1 MKEVE
6 IISARV
12 RKELIL
18 LHKEGVEH
26 PQGTVQWLNALGWIS
41 SYSHVMMDGWIN
53 RQMDGWMDG
62 WINRQMDGR
71 MIEHQF

>member
-41 SYSHVMMDGWIN
+41 SYSHVMIN
-53 RQMDGWMDG
+53 
-62 WINRQMDGR
+62 
-71 MIEHQF
+71 E